1 MPDLTLSFSHI
12 KTPQL
17 IGIIAG
23 CTVFVATI
31 SAVVMLLYK
40 SGTLGRFAEE
50 MTSGAP
56 LSLKTG
62 KKENVAPQS
71 STLPELYEHLLLAA
85 STLPLQPSL
94 TAVDGKNLSVRALD
108 LEEDIKN
115 LILGSN
121 GSALYGES
129 AYDPSRIWGWISSTD
144 DNRKT
149 VNTADISAKCWPSES
164 AAAFRNFF
172 QQTANSQHLVIV
184 DRVTQKQ
191 IGMMSLVDNRPQDL
205 SIRIG
210 DLNLLLCVV

>member
-1 MPDLTLSFSHI
+1 MDSMPDLTLSFSHI

-23 CTVFVATI
+23 CTVFIATI
-31 SAVVMLLYK
+31 STVVLLLFK

-94 TAVDGKNLSVRALD
+94 TAVHGKHLSVRALD
-108 LEEDIKN
+108 LEEDVKN

-121 GSALYGES
+121 GGALYGES
-129 AYDPSRIWGWISSTD
+129 AYDPSRIWGWISSSGG
-144 DNRKT
+144 NQKL
-149 VNTADISAKCWPSES
+149 VNESDASIKCWPSES
-164 AAAFRNFF
+164 STAFRNFF
-172 QQTANSQHLVIV
+172 QLTANSQHLVIV

-191 IGMMSLVDNRPQDL
+191 IGMLSLVDNRPQDL

-210 DLNLLLCVV
+210 DV